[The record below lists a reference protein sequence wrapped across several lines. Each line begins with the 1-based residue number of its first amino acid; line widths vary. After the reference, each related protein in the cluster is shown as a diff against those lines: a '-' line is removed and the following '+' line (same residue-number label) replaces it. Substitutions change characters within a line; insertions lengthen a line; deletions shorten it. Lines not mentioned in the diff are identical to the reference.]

1 MPTVLAPIILIIDSE
16 RGIRQALRSLLR
28 GEGFVSFDTGST
40 SVGMRLVR
48 KQAPDLIL
56 FDINI
61 PQREGLKLCRTLR
74 LSFDGPLV
82 VISALETER
91 DKVLAFEAGADDYV
105 VKPFGTQELLARIR
119 VLLRR
124 FGHQPAKI
132 VETRDLCID
141 IESRL
146 VTVRGRRVR
155 LGPKEFEVLKV
166 LVLANGKPV
175 THRNLL
181 QVVWGRNIDY
191 PQLVRVAIYELRRKI
206 ELKPSKPQF
215 IFTDHRMGYRFIL
228 PEESQR
234 RLRHMPD

>member
-1 MPTVLAPIILIIDSE
+1 MPIVPAPIILIIDRE
-16 RGIRQALRSLLR
+16 RGIRQALRSLLH

-74 LSFDGPLV
+74 LSFDGPLI

-105 VKPFGTQELLARIR
+105 AKPFGTQELLARIR

-124 FGHQPAKI
+124 FGHQQAKV
-132 VETRDLCID
+132 VETKGLCID
-141 IESRL
+141 LESRL

-166 LVLANGKPV
+166 LVLAHGKPV

-181 QVVWGRNIDY
+181 QVVWGRNVDY

-206 ELKPSKPQF
+206 ELKPSKPEF
-215 IFTDHRMGYRFIL
+215 ICTDHRMGYRFIL
-228 PEESQR
+228 PG
-234 RLRHMPD
+234 